1 MLTALLALTAA
12 ASVPDPVHQ
21 QVKWLESKLDD
32 PVAKKN
38 AAVFPEGEL
47 FTWEFW
53 GLSLLNI
60 AETTHEQSDVE
71 RATREVR
78 RVLLKTEPM
87 LAHAPFAPMAKWP
100 VKGGVIWFG
109 GQNLLRARLL

>member
-38 AAVFPEGEL
+38 AALFPEGEL

-53 GLSLLNI
+53 GLALLNI
-60 AETTHEQSDVE
+60 AETTHEKSDID
-71 RATREVR
+71 RAVKETRR
-78 RVLLKTEPM
+78 ALKKAEP
-87 LAHAPFAPMAKWP
+87 LVTHAPFTPMAKWA

-109 GQNLLRARLL
+109 G